1 MLRFTI
7 YSFLFKPINEPYQK
21 DAFAPDVDVEES
33 MKNKLQLFGDLLL
46 PQNDFSFKRG
56 GQYYEHMLVAKENGI
71 IVLKIANNTHPER
84 ERNFSRWKEED
95 HPSLYVL
102 IDNREEGKQVIAIEN
117 RIQAF
122 SETKTVATIMED
134 SFNRHLYKNRLEV
147 SISAKYH
154 THEFW
159 NVVKEY
165 DEGIASVK
173 FNFPYPNLPQISD
186 MVGDYYTELAKKT
199 NSEPTTT
206 LNARKNEKLVLEEGD
221 ILLMGMIKA
230 ASASGK
236 IIMMRPKGA
245 KKWRKIGLET
255 IAQEELS
262 ESVLNGIE
270 NRELIAKRW
279 KVLQDFMDRIKV
291 VYN

>member
-7 YSFLFKPINEPYQK
+7 YSFLFRPLKESYQK
-21 DAFAPDVDVEES
+21 DAFAPEVDVEES
-33 MKNKLQLFGDLLL
+33 MKNKLKLFGDLFL
-46 PQNDFSFKRG
+46 PNSDFKFKRV
-56 GQYYEHMLVAKENGI
+56 QHYEHMLIAKENGI

-102 IDNREEGKQVIAIEN
+102 IDNREDGKQVIAIEN
-117 RIQAF
+117 RAQAF
-122 SETKTVATIMED
+122 SETKKVAHIMQE
-134 SFNRHLYKNRLEV
+134 SFNRYLYQHRLEV
-147 SISAKYH
+147 GILAKYH

-159 NVVKEY
+159 KMVKEH

-173 FNFPYPNLPQISD
+173 FTFPYPNLPAISD
-186 MVGDYYTELAKKT
+186 MVGDYYTNLARQT

-206 LNARKNEKLVLEEGD
+206 LNARKKGTLQLQEDD
-221 ILLMGMIKA
+221 ILLQEMISA

-236 IIMMRPKGA
+236 LIMMRPKGA
-245 KKWRKIGLET
+245 MKWRRIGEVTL
-255 IAQEELS
+255 AQEELP
-262 ESVLNGIE
+262 EAVLKGIE

-279 KVLQDFMDRIKV
+279 KLLLDFMDRIKV

>member
-1 MLRFTI
+1 
-7 YSFLFKPINEPYQK
+7 
-21 DAFAPDVDVEES
+21 
-33 MKNKLQLFGDLLL
+33 MKNKLQLFGELLL

-186 MVGDYYTELAKKT
+186 IESNQPYSLTSYS
-199 NSEPTTT
+199 NSPSQRFRESSLSHATVETACQRITSHWSPFCRSSTCSSFVS
-206 LNARKNEKLVLEEGD
+206 E
-221 ILLMGMIKA
+221 MGQVYA
-230 ASASGK
+230 YVSPVRVTSA
-236 IIMMRPKGA
+236 
-245 KKWRKIGLET
+245 
-255 IAQEELS
+255 
-262 ESVLNGIE
+262 GISPE
-270 NRELIAKRW
+270 RSLG
-279 KVLQDFMDRIKV
+279 
-291 VYN
+291 